1 MVRGR
6 IHRGLR
12 VSLAL
17 CKTYATR
24 KGRRN
29 HGMNAVELD
38 YINVLRQ
45 TVTEFVKG
53 ESEDQWK
60 LAFRT
65 PGWFLAL

>member
-1 MVRGR
+1 
-6 IHRGLR
+6 
-12 VSLAL
+12 
-17 CKTYATR
+17 
-24 KGRRN
+24 
-29 HGMNAVELD
+29 MNAVELD

-45 TVTEFVKG
+45 TVTEFDKG